1 MTAEAAFPFDNSY
14 ARLPERFY
22 ARLDPAP
29 AAEPRMIRL
38 NRDLAAELG
47 LDPAALDGPE
57 GARLLSGAAV
67 PVGADPIA
75 QAYAGHQFGGFSPQ
89 LGDGR
94 AILLGEVVDAE
105 GRRRDLQLKGSGR
118 TPFSRGGDGL
128 APLGPVLREY
138 IVAEA
143 MAALGV
149 PTTRSLAAVL
159 TGGRVVRKTV
169 SPGAV
174 LTRVAA
180 SHIRVGTFEF
190 FAARQDH
197 EALRTLTDYAIAR
210 HDPAAADA
218 ENPAL
223 AFYEGVIAR
232 QARLIARWM
241 ALGFIHGVMNTDNMT
256 ISGETID
263 YGPCAFMDGYD
274 PQTVYSSIDHQGR
287 YAYANQPG
295 IAHWNLVCLAQAMLP
310 VLAETP
316 EAALE
321 AAQGAVDRF
330 PALYEA
336 AWVAE
341 MRAKLGLATEAEGD
355 AALAT
360 DLLTRMAGDAADF
373 TRTFRG
379 LSEPSAARAEFADP
393 AAFDAWEAQWQARLA
408 AEGATPAD
416 RRDRLRAANPAV
428 IPRNHMVEEAIA
440 AGLTGDYMPFETLI
454 GVLARP
460 FDDHPDHPRHTRPP
474 KAHEVVQATFCGT

>member
-143 MAALGV
+143 MAALVV

-310 VLAETP
+310 VLAETS
-316 EAALE
+316 EAAIE

-330 PALYEA
+330 P
-336 AWVAE
+336 
-341 MRAKLGLATEAEGD
+341 
-355 AALAT
+355 
-360 DLLTRMAGDAADF
+360 
-373 TRTFRG
+373 
-379 LSEPSAARAEFADP
+379 
-393 AAFDAWEAQWQARLA
+393 
-408 AEGATPAD
+408 
-416 RRDRLRAANPAV
+416 
-428 IPRNHMVEEAIA
+428 
-440 AGLTGDYMPFETLI
+440 
-454 GVLARP
+454 
-460 FDDHPDHPRHTRPP
+460 
-474 KAHEVVQATFCGT
+474 